1 MVRGSQDRSTFLG
14 GTDHVDPDSYFAKW
28 DYDMDQ
34 FYSLIEYYYDLQ
46 KKNENTDTKD
56 PNKIKDEV
64 SAEVQG
70 AVTLGHDAYVY
81 DKNGKK
87 TKTLKLAGSPVTVLG
102 YKIISN
108 KKYYQ
113 ICKNQYVVATN
124 IDATARTV
132 KKNTYLRTRS
142 GQIEKGNLVKKGSRV
157 MTYGSKITIKGQKYY
172 ALNATQY
179 VLVSDI
185 N

>member
-1 MVRGSQDRSTFLG
+1 MEVLCAGNGVWDRRSASA
-14 GTDHVDPDSYFAKW
+14 V
-28 DYDMDQ
+28 
-34 FYSLIEYYYDLQ
+34 
-46 KKNENTDTKD
+46 
-56 PNKIKDEV
+56 EV
-64 SAEVQG
+64 PAEVQG

-113 ICKNQYVVATN
+113 IGKNQYVVATN

-142 GQIEKGNLVKKGSRV
+142 GQIEKGNLRLRSSRTGWSSRCVARICFADLIFSVAVKKQL
-157 MTYGSKITIKGQKYY
+157 YKIWLKKKNLYK
-172 ALNATQY
+172 N
-179 VLVSDI
+179 
-185 N
+185 